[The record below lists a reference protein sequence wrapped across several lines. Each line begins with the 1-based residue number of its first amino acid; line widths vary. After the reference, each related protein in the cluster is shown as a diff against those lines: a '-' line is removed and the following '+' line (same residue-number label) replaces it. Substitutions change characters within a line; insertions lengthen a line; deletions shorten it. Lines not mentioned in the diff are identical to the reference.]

1 MYSCTTDLNHPTVQ
15 NKWLL
20 TNTQGINQEMKVITN
35 DVIQIV
41 SEDDWSTQTTN
52 KHDPAWEYQACMH
65 IV

>member
-1 MYSCTTDLNHPTVQ
+1 MAI
-15 NKWLL
+15 L

-35 DVIQIV
+35 DVFQIV
-41 SEDDWSTQTTN
+41 PVDDWSTQATN